1 MYQKLIQYITV
12 PGNFKWVENISE
24 FNEDFI
30 KSYINESDEGYFLK
44 LMFNILKTYRY
55 FTIIYPF
62 CLKELEIEKV

>member
-30 KSYINESDEGYFLK
+30 KSYINESDEGYFFEVDVQYPKNLQ
-44 LMFNILKTYRY
+44 ILHNYL
-55 FTIIYPF
+55 PF
-62 CLKELEIEKV
+62 LS